1 MSITDGAFFFV
12 TKKCLIPSM
21 QTVFETR
28 RQRLRLLIKKHGT
41 IAALARAIAVPEISE
56 IRLSQVQ
63 NKSMRKDRGTFYEMG
78 DATARRIEEQL
89 KLPEGWFDT
98 PITYAEL
105 HGEEDPISKAMM
117 VMERMPESD
126 RYKVVRLLD
135 AFIEQPANPLK
146 TGTLG

>member
-1 MSITDGAFFFV
+1 
-12 TKKCLIPSM
+12 M

-78 DATARRIEEQL
+78 DATARRIEQQL
-89 KLPEGWFDT
+89 QLAEGWFDT
-98 PITYAEL
+98 PPTYTDI
-105 HGEEDPISKAMM
+105 HGEQDPISKAVM
-117 VMERMPESD
+117 VMEHMPEAD
-126 RYKVVRLLD
+126 RFKVLRLLD
-135 AFIEQPANPLK
+135 ALTEQPVNQLK
-146 TGTLG
+146 TGTFG

>member
-1 MSITDGAFFFV
+1 MSITCGALFFEEA
-12 TKKCLIPSM
+12 CGLISGM

-41 IAALARAIAVPEISE
+41 IAALARAIAIPEISE
-56 IRLSQVQ
+56 IRLSQIQ

-89 KLPEGWFDT
+89 KLEEGWFDT
-98 PITYAEL
+98 PISYAEL
-105 HGEEDPISKAMM
+105 HGEQDPISKALM
-117 VMERMPESD
+117 VMESLPEAE
-126 RYKVVRLLD
+126 RYKAVRLLD
-135 AFIEQPANPLK
+135 ALAQQPEPMK